1 MGPAAKK
8 KEELSSLKNGD
19 QVQWMEGP
27 YHFLSGSEGWGLEV
41 PRASKRKS
49 DARLSHGV
57 PSGIGLETGMK
68 AAGEMC
74 LFLLH

>member
-1 MGPAAKK
+1 MGAAAEK
-8 KEELSSLKNGD
+8 KEELSSLTNGD

-27 YHFLSGSEGWGLEV
+27 YHFLSGLEGWGLEV
-41 PRASKRKS
+41 PRTSKRKS
-49 DARLSHGV
+49 DPLLSHWV
-57 PSGIGLETGMK
+57 PSGMK